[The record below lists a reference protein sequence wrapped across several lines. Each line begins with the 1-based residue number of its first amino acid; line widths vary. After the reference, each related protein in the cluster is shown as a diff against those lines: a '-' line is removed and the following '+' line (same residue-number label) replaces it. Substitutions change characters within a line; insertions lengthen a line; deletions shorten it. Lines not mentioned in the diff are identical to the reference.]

1 MIDGDESSSYE
12 DGFDFA
18 RSENPLIGLPNDM
31 HSASASAS
39 EEEGGQQSQQP
50 TDSLPRSDL
59 SSLLRK
65 PVPLIETS
73 EIPAERRGM
82 IRRPRP
88 LAKQPK
94 QSALN
99 LRIGN
104 LSLSMVR

>member
-1 MIDGDESSSYE
+1 MTDGDESSSYE

-18 RSENPLIGLPNDM
+18 RSENPLVVVPNEF
-31 HSASASAS
+31 HSASTS

-73 EIPAERRGM
+73 ENPIERRGM

-99 LRIGN
+99 LKIGN
-104 LSLSMVR
+104 LSLFMVR